1 MENERS
7 YRGFN
12 FFAERDLQVLE
23 VISRGQYMTFG
34 MQRKDIHQYLGDIS
48 SSAMSS
54 IFKRLLLHG
63 IIEQT
68 KGTYKYFPTA
78 CGKEGVAPGLTIRN
92 LVLIPALA

>member
-23 VISRGQYMTFG
+23 VISRGEYMTFG
-34 MQRKDIHQYLGDIS
+34 IQWKDIRQYPGDIS

-54 IFKRLLLHG
+54 IFKHLRLHG
-63 IIEQT
+63 IHWAG
-68 KGTYKYFPTA
+68 KRNYKYFPTA
-78 CGKEGVAPGLTIRN
+78 YGKEVIAAGLTIRN

>member
-34 MQRKDIHQYLGDIS
+34 MQ
-48 SSAMSS
+48 
-54 IFKRLLLHG
+54 
-63 IIEQT
+63 
-68 KGTYKYFPTA
+68 
-78 CGKEGVAPGLTIRN
+78 
-92 LVLIPALA
+92 